1 MTRSGPGAGGARRPG
16 PDDDGR
22 PGPLVAG
29 HPLPPR
35 LDEGRDPEL
44 VAWRERLPDLV
55 EELLARWE
63 LEASAPF
70 LPGGSS
76 AWVAPVRDRDGAER
90 VLKVAWAHEESRDE
104 AAGMLAWQG
113 RGAARLFRWARD
125 GDTAALLLERV
136 RPGVPLAQQL
146 TWPERDEVIVQV
158 ARRLWVPP
166 ARLLG
171 GDAADEATREAD
183 ALGESRFRPLA
194 HMCAWWADEALQ
206 KGAGERAGLPR
217 ELVERGLDLFRS
229 LPLQWDGEEVLLATD
244 LHPGNVLSGGAVE
257 GDVVGDS
264 AVVDR
269 ALGGSALDD
278 RAATGGAVR
287 GGAVDGGGGGAGS
300 RFGRRWLLIDP
311 KPYVGDPHYDLLQ
324 HMLNDMDRLRSDPA
338 RFADRMADLAG
349 LDRER
354 TRQWLLARCVQ
365 EADEP
370 GGLAEVALRLA
381 ADAGW

>member
-1 MTRSGPGAGGARRPG
+1 MTRSRPG
-16 PDDDGR
+16 TDDVGR

-44 VAWRERLPDLV
+44 VAWRERLPALV

-104 AAGMLAWQG
+104 AAGMRAWQG
-113 RGAARLFRWARD
+113 RGAARLFRWERD

-158 ARRLWVPP
+158 ARRLWVPL

-171 GDAADEATREAD
+171 DDAADVAAGMTGEAGA
-183 ALGESRFRPLA
+183 SPFRPLA

-229 LPLQWDGEEVLLATD
+229 LPLQWNGEEVLLATD
-244 LHPGNVLSGGAVE
+244 LHPENVLS
-257 GDVVGDS
+257 D
-264 AVVDR
+264 
-269 ALGGSALDD
+269 
-278 RAATGGAVR
+278 
-287 GGAVDGGGGGAGS
+287 GAGT

-324 HMLNDMDRLRSDPA
+324 HMLNDMDRLRSDPG

-349 LDRER
+349 LDRDR

>member
-1 MTRSGPGAGGARRPG
+1 MTRPGHGAGGDHAPDPAGDQRRDASGTQRPG
-16 PDDDGR
+16 SGDAGR

-35 LDEGRDPEL
+35 LEEGRDPEL
-44 VAWRERLPDLV
+44 LAWRERLPALV

-104 AAGMLAWQG
+104 AAGMRAWQG

-136 RPGVPLAQQL
+136 RPGVPLAEQL
-146 TWPERDEVIVQV
+146 TWPERDEVIVEV

-166 ARLLG
+166 AQLLG
-171 GDAADEATREAD
+171 HGAADLAAGMAGETGEASAS
-183 ALGESRFRPLA
+183 LFRPLA

-229 LPLQWDGEEVLLATD
+229 LPMHWDGEQVLLATD
-244 LHPGNVLSGGAVE
+244 LHPGNVLSGGTVQ
-257 GDVVGDS
+257 
-264 AVVDR
+264 
-269 ALGGSALDD
+269 GGS
-278 RAATGGAVR
+278 
-287 GGAVDGGGGGAGS
+287 VDGGGDGAGT
-300 RFGRRWLLIDP
+300 RLGRRWLLIDP

-324 HMLNDMDRLRSDPA
+324 HMLNDMDRLHSDPG
-338 RFADRMADLAG
+338 RFAERMADLAG
-349 LDRER
+349 LDRDR

>member
-244 LHPGNVLSGGAVE
+244 LHPGNVLSG
-257 GDVVGDS
+257 S
-264 AVVDR
+264 
-269 ALGGSALDD
+269 
-278 RAATGGAVR
+278 TVR
-287 GGAVDGGGGGAGS
+287 GSTVDGGGEGAGT

-370 GGLAEVALRLA
+370 GGLAGVALRLA